1 MQIDR
6 RALLAASLAAAAP
19 ASAHAQAAPI
29 IRTRH
34 GRVRG
39 ATINGVHMFK
49 GVRYGADT
57 APRRFQAPMAPRRW
71 SGIADALNYG
81 AASPQRGGDD
91 ESQSED
97 CLFLN
102 VWTRGLGDN
111 ARRPVMFY
119 IHGGAYSSGSGSH
132 PLYDGARLCQR
143 GDVVVVSIN
152 HRLNAFGYLSLA
164 RVGDF
169 PDSGNAGQ
177 LDIILAL
184 RWVQENIEAFGGDP
198 NCVMVFGQ
206 SGGGAKIA
214 TMMAQPAAAGL
225 FHRAATMS
233 GQQVTASGPLN
244 AEKRTLAY
252 MQALGLGRGDVEQL
266 RNLPAARL
274 VEALAARDPILDGSG
289 LYFGPV
295 LDFVHLYRHPFYPDA
310 APQSLHV
317 PMMLGNTR
325 DETRGFTGQDR
336 APFSFS
342 WEQVAPALASQMRI
356 DTDPEHVVAA
366 YRQRFPDWTPS
377 QVYFS
382 ASTAARSWRGQVI
395 EAEER
400 ARADAPGFVYQLDW
414 RSPRENG
421 IFRAPHTLDIPLV
434 FGNLEASSF
443 IGERTAAGEAM
454 SMRMMDA
461 FIAFART
468 GDPNCASI
476 PHWAAHTLPARET
489 MVFDTNTRMENDP
502 RQWEREFFAAIPY
515 VQPGT

>member
-29 IRTRH
+29 AHTQH

-39 ATINGVHMFK
+39 ATIEGVHVFK

-57 APRRFQAPMAPRRW
+57 AARRFQAPLAPRRW
-71 SGIADALNYG
+71 SSVRDALAYG
-81 AASPQRGGDD
+81 PTCPQRGLAD
-91 ESQSED
+91 ETQSED

-102 VWTRGLGDN
+102 IWTRGLRDN

-119 IHGGAYSSGSGSH
+119 IHGGAYSSGSGSD
-132 PLYDGARLCQR
+132 PLYDGVGLAER
-143 GDVVVVSIN
+143 GDVVVVTIN

-164 RVGDF
+164 RLGDF

-184 RWVQENIEAFGGDP
+184 RWVQENIAEFGGDP

-252 MQALGLGRGDVEQL
+252 IEALGLARGDVEQL
-266 RNLPAARL
+266 RTLPMQRL
-274 VEALAARDPILDGSG
+274 VEAQSARDPILDNSG

-295 LDFVHLYRHPFYPDA
+295 LDFVHLHRHPFYPDA
-310 APQSLHV
+310 APQSLHI

-336 APFSFS
+336 AAFNFT
-342 WEQVAPALASQMRI
+342 WDQVAPALAAQMRI
-356 DTDPEHVVAA
+356 DTDPAHVVAA
-366 YRQRFPDWTPS
+366 YRQRFRDWTPS
-377 QVYFS
+377 EVYFA

-400 ARADAPGFVYQLDW
+400 ARAGAPAYVYQLDW

-443 IGERTAAGEAM
+443 IGERSEAGEQM
-454 SMRMMDA
+454 STRMMDA

-476 PHWAAHTLPARET
+476 PRWSAHALPTRET
-489 MVFDTNTRMENDP
+489 MIFDTLTRMENDP

-515 VQPGT
+515 VQPGA

>member
-29 IRTRH
+29 AHTQH

-39 ATINGVHMFK
+39 ATIEGVHVFK

-57 APRRFQAPMAPRRW
+57 AARRFQAPLAPRRW
-71 SGIADALNYG
+71 SSVRDALAYG
-81 AASPQRGGDD
+81 PTCPQRGLAD
-91 ESQSED
+91 ETQSED

-102 VWTRGLGDN
+102 IWTRGLRDN

-119 IHGGAYSSGSGSH
+119 IHGGAYSSGSGSD
-132 PLYDGARLCQR
+132 PLYDGVRLAER
-143 GDVVVVSIN
+143 GDVVVVTIN

-164 RVGDF
+164 RLGDF

-184 RWVQENIEAFGGDP
+184 RWVQENIAEFGGDP

-252 MQALGLGRGDVEQL
+252 IEALGLARGDVEQL
-266 RNLPAARL
+266 RTLPMQRL
-274 VEALAARDPILDGSG
+274 VEAQSARDPILDNSG

-295 LDFVHLYRHPFYPDA
+295 LDFVHLHRHPFYPDA
-310 APQSLHV
+310 APQSLHI

-336 APFSFS
+336 AAFNFT
-342 WEQVAPALASQMRI
+342 WDQVAPALAAQMRI
-356 DTDPEHVVAA
+356 DTDPAHVVAA
-366 YRQRFPDWTPS
+366 YRQRFRDWTPS
-377 QVYFS
+377 EVYFA

-400 ARADAPGFVYQLDW
+400 ARAGAPAYVYQLDW

-443 IGERTAAGEAM
+443 IGERSEAGEQM
-454 SMRMMDA
+454 STRMMDA

-476 PHWAAHTLPARET
+476 PRWSAHALPTRET
-489 MVFDTNTRMENDP
+489 MIFDTLTRMENDP

-515 VQPGT
+515 VQPGA